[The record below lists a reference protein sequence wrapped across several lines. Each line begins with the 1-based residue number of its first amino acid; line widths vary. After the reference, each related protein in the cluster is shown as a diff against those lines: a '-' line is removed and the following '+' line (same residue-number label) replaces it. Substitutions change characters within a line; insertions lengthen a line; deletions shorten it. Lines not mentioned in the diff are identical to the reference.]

1 MQQCVI
7 TGICGLALALLSA
20 CGSPPAAVLHGTS
33 GPASVRLEI
42 AASDASRTK
51 GLMFR
56 QALAEGDGMLF
67 VFDET
72 SDHSFWMK
80 NTFIPLDMIF
90 IGDDLR
96 VVGVHAR
103 AVPQSTEP
111 ITVGAPSRYVLE
123 VPGGWAERHGVGR
136 GTQVDLPRVPAG

>member
-1 MQQCVI
+1 MQQRVI
-7 TGICGLALALLSA
+7 AGICGVALALLAA
-20 CGSPPAAVLHGTS
+20 CGSHPTAVLHGS
-33 GPASVRLEI
+33 GGPASVRLEL
-42 AASDASRTK
+42 ATTEANRTK

-56 QALAEGDGMLF
+56 QSLADGDGMLF
-67 VFDET
+67 VFGEI

-96 VVGVHAR
+96 VVGVHAG
-103 AVPQSTEP
+103 AVPQSTDP

-123 VPGGWAERHGVGR
+123 VPGGWAERHGIAR
-136 GTQVDLPRVPAG
+136 GAQVDLQGVPAG

>member
-1 MQQCVI
+1 MQQRVI
-7 TGICGLALALLSA
+7 AGICGLALALLAA
-20 CGSPPAAVLHGTS
+20 CGSQPVAVLHGTA

-42 AASDASRTK
+42 ANTDATRTK

-56 QALAEGDGMLF
+56 QSLADGDGMLF
-67 VFDET
+67 VFDQT
-72 SDHSFWMK
+72 SEHGFWMR

-103 AVPQSTEP
+103 AVPQSTE
-111 ITVGAPSRYVLE
+111 TVSIGVPSRYVLE
-123 VPGGWAERHGVGR
+123 VPGGWAERHGVTR
-136 GTQVDLPRVPAG
+136 GTQVELRDVPL

>member
-1 MQQCVI
+1 MQQRVI
-7 TGICGLALALLSA
+7 AGICALGLALLAA
-20 CGSPPAAVLHGTS
+20 CGSRPTAVLHGTG
-33 GPASVRLEI
+33 GPASIRLEV
-42 AASDASRTK
+42 AASDAARAN

-56 QALAEGDGMLF
+56 QALADGDGMLF
-67 VFDET
+67 VFGET
-72 SDHSFWMK
+72 SDHGFWMK

-103 AVPQSTEP
+103 AVPQSLDT

-123 VPGGWAERHGVGR
+123 VPGGWAERHGVTR
-136 GTQVDLPRVPAG
+136 GTQVELQGVSTG

>member
-1 MQQCVI
+1 
-7 TGICGLALALLSA
+7 
-20 CGSPPAAVLHGTS
+20 
-33 GPASVRLEI
+33 VRLEV
-42 AASDASRTK
+42 AATDATRTK

-67 VFDET
+67 VFGEST
-72 SDHSFWMK
+72 DHGFWMK

-103 AVPQSTEP
+103 AVPQSTDA

-123 VPGGWAERHGVGR
+123 VPGGWAERHGVAR
-136 GTQVDLPRVPAG
+136 GTQVELRGVPAG